1 MLELRPGEPP
11 TEPRD
16 AATVVVVRSAAGRVA
31 AGADR
36 APDLEVFCVRR
47 HTASAF
53 LGGAVVFPGGK
64 LDAADLA
71 PAWAAGRA
79 RPIGARAAALSTP
92 RSGEGAESAALG
104 LGLAVCACRETLE
117 EAGILATVPALDG
130 GAVEALRGAAAGRFA
145 EALEEAGAL
154 VLDTAALVPF
164 ARWVTPAVERRRY
177 DTRFYLLPLP
187 PGQVGA
193 HDTHETTQSLWATPA
208 AVIAGHLAGELWL
221 APPTLRTL
229 ELLATVADVAGATAL
244 AERQDLRPVCPEFV
258 PADTPLLVLPGDPL
272 HSARERLVA
281 GPSRFA
287 LRDARFVSEEA

>member
-1 MLELRPGEPP
+1 MLELRPGEPAA
-11 TEPRD
+11 EPRD
-16 AATVVVVRSAAGRVA
+16 AATVIVVRSAARTGA
-31 AGADR
+31 AAAAPGA
-36 APDLEVFCVRR
+36 DLEVFCVRR

-71 PAWAAGRA
+71 PGWAAGRA
-79 RPIGARAAALSTP
+79 RPVGARAMELSTP
-92 RSGEGAESAALG
+92 RAGGGADAALG

-117 EAGILATVPALDG
+117 EAGILASVPALDAH
-130 GAVEALRGAAAGRFA
+130 AVEALRGAAAGRFA

-164 ARWVTPAVERRRY
+164 ARWVTPTVERRRY

-193 HDTHETTQSLWATPA
+193 HDTHETTQSLWASPA

-229 ELLATVADVAGATAL
+229 ELLATVADLAGATAL
-244 AERQDLRPVCPEFV
+244 AKRQSLRPVCPEFV

-272 HSARERLVA
+272 HTEREPLVA